1 MTDDKPAIEL
11 AFDELAA
18 VVAEKTKAGISF
30 TEYLR
35 QLEAQVE
42 AAERRLELARAAA
55 DACEATKT
63 RKPRCDKGQKRKQRQ
78 PTGPLSS
85 PPSPTAEA
93 AENAA

>member
-30 TEYLR
+30 TEYLKK
-35 QLEAQVE
+35 LEAEVE
-42 AAERRLELARAAA
+42 TAERRLELARAAA

-63 RKPRCDKGQKRKQRQ
+63 RKPRSDKGQPRKRRAAVASK
-78 PTGPLSS
+78 SS
-85 PPSPTAEA
+85 DPASASPAETTA
-93 AENAA
+93 

>member
-30 TEYLR
+30 TEYLKN
-35 QLEAQVE
+35 LEAEVE
-42 AAERRLELARAAA
+42 TAERRLELARAAA

-63 RKPRCDKGQKRKQRQ
+63 RKPRSDKGRPRKRQVAVASKTSD
-78 PTGPLSS
+78 PA
-85 PPSPTAEA
+85 TADTADKA
-93 AENAA
+93 A